1 MSMKTELQALLS
13 AVDSLRPH
21 VRDTGDTVYGAAL
34 HQAEMVLAMAEEQLS
49 PPTAPTEAMAAAGV
63 TAMANMPP
71 DTTAAA
77 VVDGIL
83 RAALQAGQG
92 A

>member
-1 MSMKTELQALLS
+1 MSMKTELQALLGQ
-13 AVDSLRPH
+13 VDSLRAH
-21 VRDTGDTVYGAAL
+21 VRDTGEVVYFAAL

-49 PPTAPTEAMAAAGV
+49 PPTVPSEAMAAAGV
-63 TAMANMPP
+63 TALANMPP

-77 VVDGIL
+77 MVDGIL